1 VDAWQNSRVKF
12 ARYLSRVALVC
23 VLAAGG
29 ALAVGAESA
38 PLLSFRLDEGRNIN
52 SFTRE
57 GAVAAH
63 LLLRSGEVPRILVA
77 FPAGN
82 GGVGLW
88 FAKSDRPVKWTLVG
102 APRAITQADAKGRP
116 LRGIEAQAEVDAT
129 TLRVDRAVLSS
140 IRVLR
145 DFERLHTA
153 PDEVMAAP
161 VVNGS
166 RLSWAR
172 DRLDGT
178 AGYQLTLEA
187 MGDTRISPTEIVGNG
202 RLRLKITALTG
213 ESPLTP
219 LDGESLLNARAAPDI
234 RSRNVLTFLSYHEK
248 YLAGSWRFDTY
259 FGRDTLMSMTL
270 LAPALHAEAIGSGVG
285 AVLDR
290 LAPDGE
296 VAHEEDIGEFAV
308 LRNMKEGRGRIDTPI
323 YDYGMVDDDFMLA
336 PLAARWLLDG
346 GVTRQRAAAFL
357 TAKGVSGSKVG
368 DSLVRNFVWVVNRT
382 ADFAANPVAT
392 KLVGIKPGRKTGNWR
407 DSEEGLGR
415 GVYPYDIN
423 VALVPAALEGIDRL
437 LKSGLLDSYVSAEQ
451 RRVLSRAAKQ
461 HGVWIE
467 KAAPLFEVSVGADE
481 ARSDVSAYAAATGVA
496 PNAALGSLPPSTSP
510 AASSP
515 STSARSASGAGSHAD
530 AVTFDALSLD
540 ESGKPVP
547 VMHSDEGF
555 TLLFGKPT
563 PAQLERATG
572 TLTRPFPA
580 GLLTPIGMLVANPAF
595 AQRDVQ
601 DRFSNTAYHGT
612 VVWSWQQALMA
623 AGLDRQLART
633 DLPPSLRSRLID
645 ARARL
650 WSAINAAGELRS
662 SELWTWSFAK
672 GCYRAEAFGARR
684 TDVDESNAAQLWS
697 TVFLA
702 LPQPAKSRIPTPAVP
717 GFDTQTLCVVRT
729 TTAP

>member
-1 VDAWQNSRVKF
+1 MRF
-12 ARYLSRVALVC
+12 ARHFSRLLC
-23 VLAAGG
+23 ISVLAAC
-29 ALAVGAESA
+29 AAVAAAKEPI

-57 GAVAAH
+57 GPVAAH
-63 LLLRSGEVPRILVA
+63 LLLRSGEDPRILVA

-82 GGVGLW
+82 SGVALW
-88 FAKSDRPVKWTLVG
+88 FAKTDRPVKWTLIK
-102 APRAITQADAKGRP
+102 APRPITQSDSTGRP
-116 LRGIEAQAEVDAT
+116 LRGIEAQAEVDT
-129 TLRVDRAVLSS
+129 STLRLDSAVLSS

-153 PDEVMAAP
+153 PDEVTTSP

-187 MGDTRISPTEIVGNG
+187 LDDARVSPGEITANASGSARAG
-202 RLRLKITALTG
+202 AHLRLKITALTG
-213 ESPLTP
+213 EPPLTP
-219 LDGESLLNARAAPDI
+219 LYGGSLLNSRAAADT

-285 AVLDR
+285 SVLDR

-308 LRNMKEGRGRIDTPI
+308 LRNMREGRGRIDTPI

-346 GVTRQRAAAFL
+346 GLSRRRAEALLA
-357 TAKGVSGSKVG
+357 AKGASGSKVG

-382 ADFAANPVAT
+382 ADFAADPVAT
-392 KLVGIKPGRKTGNWR
+392 KLVSIKPGRRTGDWR

-415 GVYPYDIN
+415 GIYPYDIN
-423 VALVPAALEGIDRL
+423 VALVPAALEGIERL
-437 LKSGLLDSYVSAEQ
+437 LKSKLLDSYASAEQ
-451 RRVLSRAAKQ
+451 REVLPRAARQ
-461 HGVWIE
+461 HDVWVE
-467 KAAPLFEVSVGADE
+467 KAAPLFEVIVNADE
-481 ARSDVSAYAAATGVA
+481 ARSDVSAYAAAMGVA
-496 PNAALGSLPPSTSP
+496 AKPALASVPPTSI
-510 AASSP
+510 
-515 STSARSASGAGSHAD
+515 
-530 AVTFDALSLD
+530 TFDALSLD
-540 ESGKPVP
+540 ETGKPVP

-563 PAQLERATG
+563 PDQLDRAID

-595 AQRDVQ
+595 APREVQ

-623 AGLDRQLART
+623 AGLDRQLARA
-633 DLPPSLRSRLID
+633 DVPASLRSRLRE
-645 ARARL
+645 ARTRL
-650 WSAINAAGELRS
+650 GSAIDAAGELRS
-662 SELWTWSFAK
+662 SELWSWSFTN
-672 GCYRAEAFGARR
+672 GCYRAEPFGARR
-684 TDVDESNAAQLWS
+684 NDVDESNAAQLWS

-702 LPQPAKSRIPTPAVP
+702 LPTPAKSRNPTLPVP
-717 GFDTQTLCVVRT
+717 GFDTQTLCVVT
-729 TTAP
+729 ATTAP

>member
-1 VDAWQNSRVKF
+1 VRLARYFSRV
-12 ARYLSRVALVC
+12 VC
-23 VLAAGG
+23 ICALAACG
-29 ALAVGAESA
+29 AGAVGAQSA

-88 FAKSDRPVKWTLVG
+88 FAKTDHAVKWTLIG
-102 APRAITQADAKGRP
+102 APRPITQADEKGRP

-129 TLRVDRAVLSS
+129 MLRVDRAVLSS

-166 RLSWAR
+166 QLSWAR

-178 AGYQLTLEA
+178 AGYRLTIEA
-187 MGDTRISPTEIVGNG
+187 LGEAHVSADAITANESGATESDTPGADGRAGSA
-202 RLRLKITALTG
+202 RLRIKITALTG
-213 ESPLTP
+213 EPPLTP
-219 LDGESLLNARAAPDI
+219 LDGESLLNSRATPDT

-308 LRNMKEGRGRIDTPI
+308 LRNMKEGRGRIDTPL

-346 GVTRQRAAAFL
+346 GVARQRGAAFL
-357 TAKGVSGSKVG
+357 AAKGVSGAKVG

-382 ADFAANPVAT
+382 ADFAADPVAT
-392 KLVGIKPGRKTGNWR
+392 KLVSIKPGRRTGNWR

-415 GVYPYDIN
+415 GIYPYDIN

-451 RRVLSRAAKQ
+451 RDALSRAARQ
-461 HGVWIE
+461 HGVWVA
-467 KAAPLFEVSVGADE
+467 KAAPLFEVVVDAGE
-481 ARSDVSAYAAATGVA
+481 ARSDVSAYAAAMGVA
-496 PNAALGSLPPSTSP
+496 PDTALASLRRPASAASRP
-510 AASSP
+510 AA
-515 STSARSASGAGSHAD
+515 RAD
-530 AVTFDALSLD
+530 ALTFDALSLD
-540 ESGKPVP
+540 ETGQPVP

-563 PAQLERATG
+563 PAQLDRAVG

-580 GLLTPIGMLVANPAF
+580 GLMTPIGMLVANPVF
-595 AQRDVQ
+595 AQREVQ

-612 VVWSWQQALMA
+612 VVWSWQQALMV
-623 AGLDRQLART
+623 AGLERQLART
-633 DLPPSLRSRLID
+633 DLTASLRSRLID
-645 ARARL
+645 ARTRL

-662 SELWTWSFAK
+662 SELWTWSFAN

-702 LPQPAKSRIPTPAVP
+702 LPQPIQKSRFPTPAVP
-717 GFDTQTLCVVRT
+717 GFDTQTLCVVRA